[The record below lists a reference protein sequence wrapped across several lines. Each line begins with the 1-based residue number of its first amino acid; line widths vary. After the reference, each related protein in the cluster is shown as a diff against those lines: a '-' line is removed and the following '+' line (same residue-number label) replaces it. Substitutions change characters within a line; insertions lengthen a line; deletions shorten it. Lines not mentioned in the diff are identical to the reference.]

1 MFNLLDRT
9 SSSTSVLPV
18 LSISF
23 SNGKGMRAAKGTFF
37 LMSSATLRGS
47 LSAYVAV
54 MRKSILSVSDPIVL
68 LMGLVGSRHLCTI
81 LVATRVSFS
90 AFTRMFLAL
99 LTETGSSFNSI
110 CNSTGRSKLSTLC
123 SCLAKCDKGSA
134 TVMVGPDLYRVSTI
148 EVRSEVSC
156 ILHVESLPLLL
167 NEEDLIPGK

>member
-110 CNSTGRSKLSTLC
+110 CNSTGRSNCLLCVLALPDAIKDLLLSWWVLIYT
-123 SCLAKCDKGSA
+123 
-134 TVMVGPDLYRVSTI
+134 
-148 EVRSEVSC
+148 
-156 ILHVESLPLLL
+156 ESLQ
-167 NEEDLIPGK
+167 